1 MDNKTELENKLH
13 KMIYD
18 NSPANNPASQTHE
31 NKWRCQQILVGK
43 LVELIETE
51 KLFALLQE
59 PPKLHLQGKI

>member
-1 MDNKTELENKLH
+1 MNNRTELEKELH
-13 KMIYD
+13 KMIHD

-31 NKWRCQQILVGK
+31 NIWRCQEILVGK

-59 PPKLHLQGKI
+59 RHELHLQGKI

>member
-1 MDNKTELENKLH
+1 MDNKTELEKELH
-13 KMIYD
+13 KMI
-18 NSPANNPASQTHE
+18 HE
-31 NKWRCQQILVGK
+31 WRCLEINNTAFLVGK